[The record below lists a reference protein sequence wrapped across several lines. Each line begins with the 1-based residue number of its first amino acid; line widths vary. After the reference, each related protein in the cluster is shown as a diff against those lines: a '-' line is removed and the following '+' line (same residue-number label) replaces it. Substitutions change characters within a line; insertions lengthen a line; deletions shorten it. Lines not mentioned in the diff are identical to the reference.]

1 MDSIRFDVHLEK
13 DIKGHRYVE
22 RISEIVPQETE
33 KGYSVVDIVKYEN
46 GRYVQTGRFSDDV
59 IRDMRKRM
67 TESDKEEFGEKYNL

>member
-1 MDSIRFDVHLEK
+1 M
-13 DIKGHRYVE
+13 
-22 RISEIVPQETE
+22 
-33 KGYSVVDIVKYEN
+33 VDIVKYEN